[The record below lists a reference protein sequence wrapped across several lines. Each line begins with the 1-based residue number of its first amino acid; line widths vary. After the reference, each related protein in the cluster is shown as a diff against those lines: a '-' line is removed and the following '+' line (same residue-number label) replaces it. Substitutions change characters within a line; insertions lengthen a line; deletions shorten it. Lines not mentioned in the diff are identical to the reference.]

1 MTSPQPA
8 PPLPPPPQPA
18 QAALELADAAL
29 AAAGAWAQP
38 LDPARHSRAVS
49 QLYSVLRDL
58 GIATRGL
65 AGWQPAEVP
74 PGAASAEFTQH
85 MTSGARWLLS
95 ARSSLD
101 GVLAFEGLGQ
111 LPDPDEPGTALCHAA
126 RLAILAWRQP
136 SGSSADRD
144 SAIRRLITATG
155 FLSAATVSLATYAPR
170 NRAIALQA
178 VGVSLAELTADLT
191 AAIQETGSGA
201 TRQPG
206 RHRAGSSTGH
216 QPGGPE

>member
-18 QAALELADAAL
+18 QAAWALAEAAL

-38 LDPARHSRAVS
+38 LDSTRHSRAVS
-49 QLYSVLRDL
+49 QLYSALRDL

-65 AGWQPAEVP
+65 AGWQPGDAP
-74 PGAASAEFTQH
+74 PGTASAEFARH
-85 MTSGARWLLS
+85 VTSGARWLLS
-95 ARSSLD
+95 AWHILD

-126 RLAILAWRQP
+126 RSTILAWRQP
-136 SGSSADRD
+136 SGSSFDRD
-144 SAIRRLITATG
+144 TAIRRLTTATG

-170 NRAIALQA
+170 RRAIDLQA
-178 VGVSLAELTADLT
+178 VGASLAEVTADLT
-191 AAIQETGSGA
+191 AAIQETGSGDA
-201 TRQPG
+201 PG
-206 RHRAGSSTGH
+206 PEQEPARH
-216 QPGGPE
+216 QPGDPE